1 MDYLNYFK
9 RSFSYYNKTFYRYN
23 YHHYIGYEINI
34 KNISEL
40 DKMISEYRKCHWV
53 VRIYPP
59 PISYYK
65 FVDSSDQKEI
75 CPICRNSKL
84 DIKTICFHCFHLKC
98 LEGWLRIKP
107 DCPVCRSKLLTFN
120 DLYRVTMELDLYK
133 MKEIID
139 NGTLMSLA
147 ILLNMGAENALK
159 DKIEESR
166 IRKLLS
172 LEIRFIAFSD

>member
-1 MDYLNYFK
+1 M
-9 RSFSYYNKTFYRYN
+9 YYDKIFYRYN
-23 YHHYIGYEINI
+23 YQHYIGYEIKV

-40 DKMISEYRKCHWV
+40 DKMINEYRKCHWIV
-53 VRIYPP
+53 KIYPP
-59 PISYYK
+59 ISHYK
-65 FVDSSDQKEI
+65 FIDSSCQKKI
-75 CPICRNSKL
+75 CPICHNSKM
-84 DIKTICFHCFHLKC
+84 DIKTICLHYFHFTCI
-98 LEGWLRIKP
+98 EGWLQIKP
-107 DCPVCRSKLLTFN
+107 ECPICRSELLIN
-120 DLYRVTMELDLYK
+120 SLYRVTLELDLYK

-147 ILLNMGAENALK
+147 ILLNMGADNALK